1 MFSSPSIPHPSP
13 LTPHESKM
21 PELTGMLLIV
31 VVLALLFDFS
41 NGWHDSANAI
51 ATVVSTRV
59 VSPLVAVMA
68 AGVLNVAGAFM
79 STAVAKMV
87 GSGIVNQAFVTQE
100 MVAAALA
107 GAIFWNLF
115 TLLLGLPTSS
125 SHALIGGLVG
135 AAVAHG
141 GWATVKWSGL
151 RPLLEAM
158 VLAPFFGFA
167 IGFSLMVLISWI
179 CFRVT
184 RSVATRLFKRLQLV
198 SACFMAFSHGSND
211 AQKAMGIITLA
222 LLSTGQIPS
231 NEVPGWVIVAC
242 AMAMGLGTAVG
253 GWKIVR
259 TLGMG
264 IVKLEPVHGFAA
276 ETGAASVL
284 LVTAYIGLPVS
295 TTQTITTS
303 VMGVGAIKR
312 LSAVRWG
319 VTTKILYAWVFTLP
333 GAALLA
339 ALIYYLIG
347 IRFI

>member
-1 MFSSPSIPHPSP
+1 
-13 LTPHESKM
+13 
-21 PELTGMLLIV
+21 MLLLV

-59 VSPLVAVMA
+59 ISPFIAVMG
-68 AGVLNVAGAFM
+68 AGLLNIAGAFM

-87 GSGIVNQAFVTQE
+87 GAGIVDPASVTQH

-107 GAIFWNLF
+107 GAICWNLF

-135 AAVAHG
+135 AAVTHG
-141 GWATVKWSGL
+141 GWETVKLTGL
-151 RPLLEAM
+151 RAVLEAM
-158 VLAPFFGFA
+158 VLSPFFGFA
-167 IGFSLMVLISWI
+167 IGLSFMVLISWLF
-179 CFRVT
+179 FRTT

-198 SACFMAFSHGSND
+198 SACFMAFSHGAND

-222 LLSTGQIPS
+222 LLTAGQIPTA
-231 NEVPGWVIVAC
+231 EVPTWVIGAC
-242 AMAMGLGTAVG
+242 AVAMGLGTAAG
-253 GWKIVR
+253 GWRIVR
-259 TLGMG
+259 TLGMN

-276 ETGAASVL
+276 ETGAATVL
-284 LVTAYIGLPVS
+284 MFTAHIGLPVS
-295 TTQTITTS
+295 TTHTITSS

-319 VTTKILYAWVFTLP
+319 VTRRILYAWLFTLP
-333 GAALLA
+333 GAAILSTM
-339 ALIYYLIG
+339 IYLIMVRL
-347 IRFI
+347 I